1 MPTSHG
7 SQYFGMRVAA
17 HHVPRMHED
26 RGAEVGGRLEERE
39 QLRRVEVPAYP
50 QCEPICTPCSP
61 SCSMQRS
68 ISWIA
73 SVGDCSGTVPM
84 PA

>member
-1 MPTSHG
+1 
-7 SQYFGMRVAA
+7 MRADLHAGQTQLVDAA
-17 HHVPRMHED
+17 
-26 RGAEVGGRLEERE
+26 
-39 QLRRVEVPAYP
+39 
-50 QCEPICTPCSP
+50 
-61 SCSMQRS
+61 S